1 MRTTTRLRVASACV
15 LSLTLGGFGS
25 PAKAAAAEETAM
37 ETVKHLGSFEVIELR
52 RYTIK
57 PGGRE
62 DFARYFESYFPE
74 AFEQLGALALGQF
87 LERARADHFTW
98 LRGFHDYDARA
109 KVNAEFY
116 FGPLWKE
123 HKATLNGLMLDSDDV
138 LLLRPLR
145 AETGVPVLPAVDV
158 VRERDGAQG
167 VVVAQIF
174 RLAPG
179 AMEPFI
185 ARAEVAFEAYA
196 RAGARPAGVL
206 VTLDA
211 PNNFPQLPVRT
222 DGPYVVWLGLFPN
235 SAAIEGRFAEQ
246 AAALAKSLA
255 GTGWLQAEP
264 ELVIL
269 DPAPRSRLRWR

>member
-1 MRTTTRLRVASACV
+1 MRTTTQLRVASAV
-15 LSLTLGGFGS
+15 ALSLALGGLGS
-25 PAKAAAAEETAM
+25 AAQDAAAEETAM

-87 LERARADHFTW
+87 LERERGDHFTW
-98 LRGFHDYDARA
+98 LRGFHDLDARA
-109 KVNAEFY
+109 RVNAEFY
-116 FGPLWKE
+116 YGPLWKE
-123 HKATLNGLMLDSDDV
+123 HKATLNGLMIDSDDV

-145 AETGVPVLPAVDV
+145 PETRVPVLPAVDV
-158 VRERDGAQG
+158 VREREGAQG

-174 RLAPG
+174 KLAPD
-179 AMEPFI
+179 AFEPFV
-185 ARAEVAFEAYA
+185 ARAEAAFTNYE

-206 VTLDA
+206 VTLDV

-235 SAAIEGRFAEQ
+235 TTAIEGAFAEQ
-246 AAALAKSLA
+246 AASFAQALAGS
-255 GTGWLQAEP
+255 GWLREAP
-264 ELVIL
+264 ELVVL
-269 DPAPRSRLRWR
+269 LPAPRSRMRWR

>member
-1 MRTTTRLRVASACV
+1 
-15 LSLTLGGFGS
+15 
-25 PAKAAAAEETAM
+25 
-37 ETVKHLGSFEVIELR
+37 
-52 RYTIK
+52 
-57 PGGRE
+57 
-62 DFARYFESYFPE
+62 
-74 AFEQLGALALGQF
+74 
-87 LERARADHFTW
+87 
-98 LRGFHDYDARA
+98 
-109 KVNAEFY
+109 
-116 FGPLWKE
+116 
-123 HKATLNGLMLDSDDV
+123 MLDSDDV

-222 DGPYVVWLGLFPN
+222 DGPYVVWLGSFRTVRRSKGDSP
-235 SAAIEGRFAEQ
+235 SRRQRSPSRWPAPDGCKR
-246 AAALAKSLA
+246 K
-255 GTGWLQAEP
+255 P